1 MKSAIGEGMTRDD
14 HSSVSNQL
22 VSYDCVL
29 IFIILECRY
38 ACMIVCD
45 PQYANYAQGKDVV
58 AMKAVVGAEALSAE
72 DNLYLQFTEK
82 FENKF
87 LRQGVRCCLCYM
99 FMKLLRCSTCGFCRA
114 GPYEGRTIFESLDL
128 AWSMLRSF
136 PRDMLK
142 KISPATLDEF
152 YLRRGRRAEAEE
164 DDESGAAETKDD

>member
-1 MKSAIGEGMTRDD
+1 MCQTSWYVSTVCKSLVAFLCSLF
-14 HSSVSNQL
+14 HS
-22 VSYDCVL
+22 
-29 IFIILECRY
+29 RT
-38 ACMIVCD
+38 A
-45 PQYANYAQGKDVV
+45 QYANYAQGKDVV

-72 DNLYLQFTEK
+72 DNLYLQFTDK

-87 LRQGVRCCLCYM
+87 LRQGVNRFSRALTR
-99 FMKLLRCSTCGFCRA
+99 FLLSSPIRCSA

-152 YLRRGRRAEAEE
+152 YLRRSRRGGDGAGDEE
-164 DDESGAAETKDD
+164 DEDSPAADSRA